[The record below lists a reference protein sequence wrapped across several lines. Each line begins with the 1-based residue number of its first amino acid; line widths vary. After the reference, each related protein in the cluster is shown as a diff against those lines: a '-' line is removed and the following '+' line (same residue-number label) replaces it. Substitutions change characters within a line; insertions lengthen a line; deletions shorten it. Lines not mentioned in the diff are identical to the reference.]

1 MKERHINYIYLFLV
15 KIGSGHTDRTGFNIH
30 TPKKKGGEKGK
41 NILLFIKMQIRTI
54 RMTIIITIIS
64 PEHLHTNTV

>member
-1 MKERHINYIYLFLV
+1 MKERHTNYIYLFLV
-15 KIGSGHTDRTGFNIH
+15 KIGSGLTDRTGFNIH
-30 TPKKKGGEKGK
+30 TPKGEGGG
-41 NILLFIKMQIRTI
+41 NILLFTKMQIRTILTI